1 MATKKKNIPSLQELK
16 TDYHY
21 ITDKDHGGLLRQH
34 QGKLIPNEYYYGK
47 STTFV
52 DLYMQECSSL
62 FAREEGGIRYIRVK
76 GRYHQEAK
84 LVWYYHKGTYPQTAV
99 LNKNKD
105 ASDNRISNLELSSVS
120 RRNIDPDR
128 VVGVHQ
134 VTTGHNAYMWVATY
148 TKNTFEERAIDADGN
163 ILHADGWKTKGWHRR
178 RTKIVNK
185 RSQTHIGYY
194 MTKEKAA
201 KALRLYTNE
210 VEHAICRYRTDVKL
224 KRLFMTLNGMFPN
237 NPSGATWHYIQMLYN
252 RGMIDESEALAYAEV
267 LGHDD
272 KILPLRGGVEDR
284 HTV

>member
-1 MATKKKNIPSLQELK
+1 MPLKKKNTPTIQDL
-16 TDYHY
+16 TATYHY

-34 QGKLIPNEYYYGK
+34 QGKLIPLEYYYGK

-52 DLYMQECSSL
+52 DLYMQECASL
-62 FAREEGGIRYIRVK
+62 FAREENGGRLIRLK
-76 GRYHQEAK
+76 GRYYQEAK
-84 LVWYYHKGTYPQTAV
+84 LVWLHHKKIYPQTA
-99 LNKNKD
+99 LLHKD
-105 ASDNRISNLELSSVS
+105 GDRMNCNIKNLELTNVTSTTQSKSGV
-120 RRNIDPDR
+120 P
-128 VVGVHQ
+128 GVHQ
-134 VTTGHNAYMWVATY
+134 VTTGVNAYMWRAIY
-148 TKNTFEERAIDADGN
+148 TKNTYVEHAIDADGN

-194 MTKEKAA
+194 LTKEKAA

-252 RGMIDESEALAYAEV
+252 RGVIDESEALAYAEV

-272 KILPLRGGVEDR
+272 KILPLKEGV
-284 HTV
+284 